1 MTLNDSELSRLDTC
15 GLAEVIRSGDVSPVE
30 AVQASIDRI
39 QKLDGELNA
48 VVTERFERA
57 LDDAAGD
64 IPDGPFKGVPF
75 ILKDLWTSSANEP
88 MHLGNKALK
97 EINYISPVE
106 SDLARRYR
114 EAGFIVVGRS
124 NTPEFGLVGTTEPE
138 SYGPHVIL
146 GTPTME
152 LEGPAEE
159 RLLLWRLEWSHQLMP
174 VTVVEVF
181 VFQLQCVAL
190 LA

>member
-1 MTLNDSELSRLDTC
+1 MILNDSELSRLDSC

-88 MHLGNKALK
+88 MHLGIK
-97 EINYISPVE
+97 
-106 SDLARRYR
+106 R
-114 EAGFIVVGRS
+114 
-124 NTPEFGLVGTTEPE
+124 
-138 SYGPHVIL
+138 
-146 GTPTME
+146 
-152 LEGPAEE
+152 
-159 RLLLWRLEWSHQLMP
+159 
-174 VTVVEVF
+174 
-181 VFQLQCVAL
+181 
-190 LA
+190 